1 MPIAHAEKLLFSALG
16 LTELPKVTKFFPEK
30 EFKEEKKIEIKEEEI
45 KEIVDDKIEEIVEK
59 KKIV

>member
-16 LTELPKVTKFFPEK
+16 LTKLPRVTKYLPEK
-30 EFKEEKKIEIKEEEI
+30 ENKDKEEKKIEIKEEEI
-45 KEIVDDKIEEIVEK
+45 KDIVDDKVEEEK